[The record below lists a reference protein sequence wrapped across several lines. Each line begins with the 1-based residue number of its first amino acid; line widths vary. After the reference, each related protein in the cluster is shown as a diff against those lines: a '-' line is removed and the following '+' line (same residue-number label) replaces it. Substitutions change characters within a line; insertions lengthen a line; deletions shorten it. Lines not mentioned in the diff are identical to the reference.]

1 MSFVIVFLC
10 FIYIFT
16 GEEAHSYGFSS
27 KAKKTSNGVTE
38 DFGEAF
44 DENDV
49 VGCFIVSIQAHS
61 HFSSTISFKSLC
73 IY

>member
-1 MSFVIVFLC
+1 LSVPSP
-10 FIYIFT
+10 YIFT
-16 GEEAHSYGFSS
+16 GEEAHSYAFST

-49 VGCFIVSIQAHS
+49 VGCFIVSICVLFQS
-61 HFSSTISFKSLC
+61 ECLTTVQLLLLTTK
-73 IY
+73 